1 MLRPLMS
8 FFSRQEQLKQRNV
21 ALGAAQEKQ
30 IQEITE
36 YLGPLCK
43 SIQKVY
49 AKNQKDTQ
57 SRML

>member
-1 MLRPLMS
+1 MS
-8 FFSRQEQLKQRNV
+8 LFSRQEQLKQRNI

-43 SIQKVY
+43 SIQKLY